1 VNSGDIPDRIQW
13 NRGRTQDTARIISL
27 NTDIGLARDLSG
39 RMDSDGE
46 VSCNFKNPTPR
57 CPVATQ
63 TLDLMTTYRYDEEK
77 FLEDFESVLK
87 KMIIA
92 GCDAETELTYVSP
105 SLFSTVDLPK
115 ISVAQASYESG
126 QAVRLTV
133 ENPDGD
139 RVWIA
144 IRRHDISPHDST
156 GAGSSEAWTYV
167 CGSKTCSDQSLVY
180 GSFEVDDIGDGLW
193 RAYLMKDMTAP
204 YEAMAFSRAFSVGN
218 TGISSSLARYES
230 GATVNLSFAN
240 IWSSRFWITVYP
252 ADSTPDDPKSSSL
265 EAWAWPCGDQSCN
278 GDTISSGEVS
288 FNTID
293 DGVWCGFIMLDMYSP
308 YESVAF
314 TKTFAVG
321 NVDQILVNKD
331 AYSVGE
337 NVEVTFYN
345 PTGARIWIGVYP
357 ANSTPSNLVGSTA
370 AWSW

>member
-1 VNSGDIPDRIQW
+1 
-13 NRGRTQDTARIISL
+13 
-27 NTDIGLARDLSG
+27 
-39 RMDSDGE
+39 
-46 VSCNFKNPTPR
+46 
-57 CPVATQ
+57 
-63 TLDLMTTYRYDEEK
+63 
-77 FLEDFESVLK
+77 
-87 KMIIA
+87 
-92 GCDAETELTYVSP
+92 
-105 SLFSTVDLPK
+105 
-115 ISVAQASYESG
+115 
-126 QAVRLTV
+126 
-133 ENPDGD
+133 
-139 RVWIA
+139 
-144 IRRHDISPHDST
+144 
-156 GAGSSEAWTYV
+156 
-167 CGSKTCSDQSLVY
+167 LVY

-240 IWSSRFWITVYP
+240 IWSSRFWNTVYP

-293 DGVWCGFIMLDMYSP
+293 DGVWRGFIMLDMYSP

-321 NVDQILVNKD
+321 NVDQIHVNKD

-370 AWSW
+370 AWSWPCGTRSCTDQRLTEGTFELSVREGEWRVYMMRDMTYPYNSVAYSDLFVVAPPTPNPTTAPPTTQPTSKPTTPQPTNEPTPLATTAMPSPKPSPAPTKNPTPQPTGAPVPPPSSSPSTQSYAELQSRIAELEDIIKQMEETGCTI